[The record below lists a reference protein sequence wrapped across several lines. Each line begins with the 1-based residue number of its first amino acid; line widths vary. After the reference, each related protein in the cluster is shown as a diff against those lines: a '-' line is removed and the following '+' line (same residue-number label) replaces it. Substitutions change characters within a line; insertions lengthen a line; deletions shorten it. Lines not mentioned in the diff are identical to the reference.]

1 MARSTGPILA
11 MGAVTLA
18 NESIIH
24 GQPVDWR
31 VPVAT
36 GLTAAAAALMEKAW
50 PQGVVIIAWTGLLT
64 VLLTRTSPKV
74 PSPTE
79 SLVAWW
85 QEGTPKVAST

>member
-18 NESIIH
+18 NESVFH

-36 GLTAAAAALMEKAW
+36 GLLASAAALAEKAW
-50 PQGVVIIAWTGLLT
+50 PQGVVILAWTGLLT
-64 VLLTRTSPKV
+64 VLLTRTKPSV

-79 SLVAWW
+79 SLVDWFNAG
-85 QEGTPKVAST
+85 QKK